1 MTSGKTPTKIILGI
15 PIAALRLKEIPSFIA
30 RLIEEKG
37 KKTFFYVDA
46 NHFNIAERDPLYKK
60 ILQEG
65 TFVHASG
72 MGPIF
77 ASRMLGQSLP
87 ERTPTPDFIYEFFAK
102 GEDKNWSI
110 YLLGGEEHVAEKA
123 TENLRRRL
131 TKLRIVGYNHG
142 FFKNNNQIV
151 EKINKA
157 NPDIILVGMGP
168 PIQEKWI
175 SENIDKVNAKTF
187 WAVGALFDVLSGKR
201 KRAPVWMQNLG
212 FEWAF
217 RLLQEPKRLWRRY
230 LFGNIIFLFTV
241 LRKR

>member
-1 MTSGKTPTKIILGI
+1 
-15 PIAALRLKEIPSFIA
+15 
-30 RLIEEKG
+30 
-37 KKTFFYVDA
+37 
-46 NHFNIAERDPLYKK
+46 
-60 ILQEG
+60 
-65 TFVHASG
+65 
-72 MGPIF
+72 
-77 ASRMLGQSLP
+77 
-87 ERTPTPDFIYEFFAK
+87 
-102 GEDKNWSI
+102 
-110 YLLGGEEHVAEKA
+110 
-123 TENLRRRL
+123 
-131 TKLRIVGYNHG
+131 
-142 FFKNNNQIV
+142 
-151 EKINKA
+151 
-157 NPDIILVGMGP
+157 MGP